1 MNISREQFEEI
12 IQTSLQKIPPHFR
25 QYLENVAFVLEEAP
39 EAELRNLLRLR
50 STDELLGLYQGVPRT
65 RRGAGFGNA
74 LPDKITFYRLALQ
87 DRCHSEEALRDEVLE
102 VLKHEVGHHFG
113 MDEAQL
119 ESIEGR
125 RPILARRNRG

>member
-1 MNISREQFEEI
+1 MNISHQQFEEI
-12 IQTSLQKIPPHFR
+12 IRTSFQKIPPQFR
-25 QYLENVAFVLEEAP
+25 QYLENVAFVLEETP
-39 EAELRNLLRLR
+39 DAELRRELQLRPN
-50 STDELLGLYQGVPRT
+50 DELLGLYQGVPRT

-87 DRCHSEEALRDEVLE
+87 DRCENAEALREEVLD
-102 VLKHEVGHHFG
+102 VLKHEIGHHFG